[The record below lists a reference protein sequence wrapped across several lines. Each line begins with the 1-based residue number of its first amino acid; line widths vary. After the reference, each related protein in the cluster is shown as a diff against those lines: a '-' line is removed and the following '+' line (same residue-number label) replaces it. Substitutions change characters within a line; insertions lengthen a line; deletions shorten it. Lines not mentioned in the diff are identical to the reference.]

1 MLLPLEAVVAPVV
14 VDAAKVAVVE
24 AIMLA
29 AAVVATVVV
38 DAAKVAVVEATMLAA
53 AAAVATI
60 EVVEVVELDWWT
72 EGDSNKDA
80 S

>member
-1 MLLPLEAVVAPVV
+1 MAPVV

-24 AIMLA
+24 AILLA
-29 AAVVATVVV
+29 AAVVATMEVV

-53 AAAVATI
+53 AAAVATM